1 MKVGFNCK
9 GYLWSGFLMGV
20 ADVEDC
26 ESSIEGPDEQQLFRR
41 TCTKV
46 LMQEKAV
53 GRAVDLSLLDSYDE
67 LATVLESWFE
77 IKGEMTGPNKKWMM
91 VYRDYDGEIMVVG
104 DDPWAEFR
112 EVVKQIEI
120 LSLSNVR
127 RMMLSDTLPMVS
139 GLPQ

>member
-1 MKVGFNCK
+1 MA
-9 GYLWSGFLMGV
+9 V

-46 LMQEKAV
+46 IMQEKAV

-67 LATVLESWFE
+67 LVTVLESWFE
-77 IKGEMTGPNKKWMM
+77 IKGEMRGPNKKWMM